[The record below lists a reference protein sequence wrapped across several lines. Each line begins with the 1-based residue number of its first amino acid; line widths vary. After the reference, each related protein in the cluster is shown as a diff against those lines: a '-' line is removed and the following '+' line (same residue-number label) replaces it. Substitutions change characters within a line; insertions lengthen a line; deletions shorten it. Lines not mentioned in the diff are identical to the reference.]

1 MMRRLREE
9 CAYETRAA
17 EAGVESTARIWSVRK
32 SNIFAEG
39 ELTATA
45 GGAARGG
52 ELSGVP
58 AHLRDLSVT
67 TPSGGL
73 LKHMMSATLNA
84 SISKRRPEEWEEHGD
99 EVGADGIEAG
109 PALRGSEQ
117 DVAHEIFKR
126 RKRAAMR
133 ASPAR
138 KQQGGSAAAPFSSP
152 SRRSLKHGTRFPSV
166 EMHAR
171 EAGERLFPIFQHG
184 TQEAT
189 AATASVIPMPASIS
203 SKHLANLP
211 AHLQGHPLNR
221 VEADAARARERL
233 HRLRKKFDA
242 LVHEEDVKT
251 RKQRELEQAV
261 LDRQTEDN
269 FTAREMQ
276 AGERK
281 MKLLHERVLALAAA
295 VAEADATRQYYGHII
310 AHCDVNPPKDDK
322 HIVAIERA
330 ADGAN
335 AALETALAQREAAEY
350 ELNHLSAQ
358 EMPALEAALARNREL
373 RADVIDR
380 LNQAKLRLQSEQ
392 EDLGAKQV
400 RARAAIAT
408 AALRPPPPP
417 PLSTVRSPPPCAHH
431 PQLRRHEIVTDVNVV
446 HSGGLQNVPLPLQV
460 DDALE
465 RLERNSNITRRKMRE
480 AALERTRGAG
490 APVAT
495 AEEMNAAWARV
506 QQCCRATP
514 LPDALGGAAPSHAD
528 FLAFYRK
535 RDELA
540 MQERMD
546 RASRRLRH
554 SEILSRKRELQQNLR
569 LLEVRPPSA
578 SEERPRRDG
587 SPPPRDAGTR
597 RAREIAT
604 IAEQCEQDRRVLV
617 EATGLIVRIAKI
629 CDVPLSSGAAAAAL
643 SSGGSGGGAAARGD
657 DSLLRV
663 AEHIPLILERCRAK
677 LAAPAPL
684 KLAKAFNASASSRAG
699 SAASSPG
706 ARSSRS
712 RSRSPS
718 KASRLAESPL
728 HQRASPSP
736 ARSGSSARRK

>member
-1 MMRRLREE
+1 MVRAAPPSIASDVGKVLGVSGAAYARRWRWVMWPWLALRVHLNASAAPMMQRLREE

-84 SISKRRPEEWEEHGD
+84 SISKRRPEDWEEHGD

-109 PALRGSEQ
+109 PALKGSEQ

-138 KQQGGSAAAPFSSP
+138 KQQSGGAAAAAPFSSP

-251 RKQRELEQAV
+251 RKRRELAQAV

-269 FTAREMQ
+269 FTAREMH

-310 AHCDVNPPKDDK
+310 VQCDVNPPKDDK
-322 HIVAIERA
+322 HIFAIERA
-330 ADGAN
+330 ADSAN
-335 AALETALAQREAAEY
+335 AALETALAQRDAAEY
-350 ELNHLSAQ
+350 ELNHLGTQ

-373 RADVIDR
+373 RANVIVR
-380 LNQAKLRLQSEQ
+380 LNQAELRLQSEQ

-400 RARAAIAT
+400 RLHAAPAAASTTLDGALTPTPNPHTQT
-408 AALRPPPPP
+408 AA
-417 PLSTVRSPPPCAHH
+417 
-431 PQLRRHEIVTDVNVV
+431 
-446 HSGGLQNVPLPLQV
+446 
-460 DDALE
+460 
-465 RLERNSNITRRKMRE
+465 
-480 AALERTRGAG
+480 
-490 APVAT
+490 
-495 AEEMNAAWARV
+495 
-506 QQCCRATP
+506 
-514 LPDALGGAAPSHAD
+514 
-528 FLAFYRK
+528 
-535 RDELA
+535 
-540 MQERMD
+540 
-546 RASRRLRH
+546 
-554 SEILSRKRELQQNLR
+554 
-569 LLEVRPPSA
+569 
-578 SEERPRRDG
+578 
-587 SPPPRDAGTR
+587 PPRDRHRRQR
-597 RAREIAT
+597 RALRWT
-604 IAEQCEQDRRVLV
+604 AEL
-617 EATGLIVRIAKI
+617 
-629 CDVPLSSGAAAAAL
+629 AAAAP
-643 SSGGSGGGAAARGD
+643 GGRG
-657 DSLLRV
+657 
-663 AEHIPLILERCRAK
+663 PRA
-677 LAAPAPL
+677 P
-684 KLAKAFNASASSRAG
+684 RA
-699 SAASSPG
+699 
-706 ARSSRS
+706 
-712 RSRSPS
+712 
-718 KASRLAESPL
+718 
-728 HQRASPSP
+728 
-736 ARSGSSARRK
+736 